1 MGRTQIHPSA
11 PGTNGVCFPRRR
23 GAEDA
28 ALRESRA
35 RAPAEAGDL
44 ATLGPGSGGRPGVG
58 GAVLGNPRDRIPGRD
73 GGRAVARGG
82 GDPVAVTWPLGLR
95 AGRRAAGR

>member
-1 MGRTQIHPSA
+1 MGRTQIHPLA

-58 GAVLGNPRDRIPGRD
+58 GAELGNPRDRIPGQD
-73 GGRAVARGG
+73 GGRAVALGG
-82 GDPVAVTWPLGLR
+82 GTPWPLPCP
-95 AGRRAAGR
+95 